1 MADFVKFL
9 NSSHSGIDRLHHD
22 YSYATTQQEHKAVK
36 KEVCSIIYT
45 LNFKNDF
52 LIKHFKE
59 ISQKDI
65 GKRVLKMNLKKVL
78 QETIYFQIIFQDTIL
93 FPKPNCRLL

>member
-1 MADFVKFL
+1 MANFVKFL

-22 YSYATTQQEHKAVK
+22 YSYATTQREHNSVK

-45 LNFKNDF
+45 LKFKNDF

-65 GKRVLKMNLKKVL
+65 GKRVLKMNLKIFL
-78 QETIYFQIIFQDTIL
+78 QENIYFQNNISRHNP
-93 FPKPNCRLL
+93 FPRTQL